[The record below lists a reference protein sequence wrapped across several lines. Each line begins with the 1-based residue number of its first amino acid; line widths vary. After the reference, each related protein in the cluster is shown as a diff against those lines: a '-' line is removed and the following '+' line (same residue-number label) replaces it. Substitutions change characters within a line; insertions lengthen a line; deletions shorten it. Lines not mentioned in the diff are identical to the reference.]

1 MSVNVIHVEGFQI
14 GIADESYCARG
25 GDHRQL
31 TDQARADRRR
41 LSHDVEESAVLCIR
55 CLQAIPLKL

>member
-1 MSVNVIHVEGFQI
+1 MSVNVIEVEGFQI
-14 GIADESYCARG
+14 GIAAESYCARG

-31 TDQARADRRR
+31 ADQARADRTR
-41 LSHDVEESAVLCIR
+41 LGHDVEESAVLCIR

>member
-1 MSVNVIHVEGFQI
+1 MSVEIIEVEGFQV
-14 GIADESYCARG
+14 GIAAETYCTRG

-31 TDQARADRRR
+31 ADQARADRTKHG
-41 LSHDVEESAVLCIR
+41 LDLEESAVLCIR